1 MKNWIPKK
9 HQAIVA
15 FAESTSECWEV
26 GLKDGYINEYWGQE
40 VWACDKSISNVRQA
54 KAELREFLNGVV
66 SKAEIEKRA
75 YIAELRDELHDEW
88 HRLEMQRDSLATY
101 GRL

>member
-1 MKNWIPKK
+1 MKSWITKK

-15 FAESTSECWEV
+15 FAESGSECWEV
-26 GLKDGYINEYWGQE
+26 GLKDGYINEHWGQE
-40 VWACDKSISNVRQA
+40 VWACDKSITTVRQA

-66 SKAEIEKRA
+66 SKADIEQRA
-75 YIAELRDELHDEW
+75 YIAELEEMLHDEW
-88 HRLEMQRDSLATY
+88 CWAQMEEDTLATY